1 VLSKKRQV
9 HDVLGTHPA
18 ALSIFLEAG
27 MLTRRDI
34 LKQAGVAAALA
45 TTAPWWLVRRAHA
58 ARREKLIVWSSIAL
72 APQVDKILKDQ
83 CYAYA
88 KQAGIKEN
96 EFEYVE
102 LGTGQQ
108 APKLVAAL
116 EAGNPPDVV
125 RTGSGQAALYRAQ
138 GHLLEV
144 TDVVEKMQQV
154 PGGLFPVALNAAMHK
169 GKAYGVPYQVSPWPL
184 VTRMD
189 LLEAAKVDP
198 PKTWDEF
205 IEVCQKLQKPPK
217 LRGFGMCLGLQN
229 DTENNVMNMIWCYG
243 GKLVEAD
250 DKTVA
255 LNSPGTIQAVR
266 LIADMF
272 QKHKI
277 IPKDTISWDNQ
288 SNNKA
293 YQSRQVIFVLNPTS
307 IYAHLAESDKELYDV
322 TGLLPI
328 PAGPAGSA
336 EVLTTGEWVLFKH
349 NPYPE
354 VAKGLIQYYMEPE
367 NLRIVM
373 EEGGGRWGP
382 PYPGMYASDFWQ
394 RSAFQHWRVMLDR
407 GRQFPSPGS
416 QSPAAGEVL
425 ATFVIGRMM
434 HNVLVENWEAEKAVE
449 AAHKKVVEIYA
460 RYAEG

>member
-1 VLSKKRQV
+1 
-9 HDVLGTHPA
+9 
-18 ALSIFLEAG
+18 
-27 MLTRRDI
+27 MLTRREV

-58 ARREKLIVWSSIAL
+58 ARREKLIVWSGVAL

-96 EFEYVE
+96 ELQYVE

-108 APKLVAAL
+108 PPKMVAAL
-116 EAGNPPDVV
+116 EAGNPPDVA
-125 RTGSGQAALYRAQ
+125 RTGSSYASLYRSQ

-144 TDVVEKMQQV
+144 TDIVEKMQQV
-154 PGGLFPVALNAAMHK
+154 PGGLFPVCLEAAMHK
-169 GKAYGVPYQVSPWPL
+169 GKAYGVPYQVSPRPL
-184 VTRMD
+184 VTRLD

-198 PKTWDEF
+198 PKTWDEL
-205 IEVCQKLQKPPK
+205 IEVCKKLQKPPK
-217 LRGFGMCLGLQN
+217 LTGFGMCLGLTTDADN
-229 DTENNVMNMIWCYG
+229 EVMIMIWGHG

-255 LNSPGTIQAVR
+255 LHSPGTVQAVQ

-277 IPKDTISWDNQ
+277 IPKGTISWDNQ
-288 SNNKA
+288 GNNKA
-293 YQSRQVIFVLNPTS
+293 YQSRQVIFVVNPTS

-322 TGLLPI
+322 TGLLPV
-328 PAGPAGSA
+328 PAGPAGA
-336 EVLTTGEWVLFKH
+336 IQALGTGEWVLFKH

-354 VAKGLIQYYMEPE
+354 VAKGLVQYSMEPE
-367 NLRIVM
+367 NLRVVM

-382 PYPGMYASDFWQ
+382 PYRGMYASDFWQ
-394 RSAFQHWRVMLDR
+394 RPEFQHWRVMLEQ
-407 GRQFPSPGS
+407 GRQFASPGS
-416 QSPAAGEVL
+416 MSAAGGEVMVTNVL
-425 ATFVIGRMM
+425 SRMV
-434 HNVLVENWEAEKAVE
+434 HRVLVENWEAEKAVE
-449 AAHKKVVEIYA
+449 DAHKKVVEIYA